1 MLLTNADRREIAS
14 PMNTEAL
21 RDLSI
26 LLIEDDEVD
35 VMNVRRA
42 LRKNELDIP
51 VSHAKNGLEGLSMLR
66 QHRQTI
72 NPSGTRLLI
81 LLDLNM
87 PRMGGIEFLQELR
100 GDLNLR
106 NTPVV
111 VLTTS
116 KEENDRLM
124 AYRLNVAGYIVK
136 PVDFP
141 SFVETIKVLS
151 QYWSISE
158 MP

>member
-1 MLLTNADRREIAS
+1 
-14 PMNTEAL
+14 MNTTTV

-42 LRKNELDIP
+42 LQKNGLNIS
-51 VSHAKNGLEGLSMLR
+51 VSHASNGLEGLQMLR
-66 QHRQTI
+66 QQRQTI
-72 NPSGTRLLI
+72 NPSGSRLLI

-87 PRMGGIEFLQELR
+87 PKMGGIEFLQELR
-100 GDLNLR
+100 GDPGLR
-106 NTPVV
+106 KIPVV

-116 KEENDRLM
+116 KEENDRIM

-136 PVDFP
+136 PVVFS

-151 QYWSISE
+151 QYWAISE